1 MALKK
6 ETAEQKLLKMIES
19 SGGKSPSPVQN
30 KTSAKQSVIGFIKA
44 ANKVLVIVV
53 FVAFV
58 FVVNEV
64 FKGKQLLSK
73 SDNIAAD
80 RNSTKV
86 SSGSAPSMPVVPNV
100 EYYLAMSKKRNIFL
114 PYEPS
119 SVKNVV
125 EVSSGNTRIA
135 QMTQNLRLVG
145 VSWFDTV
152 ESASVMI
159 EDVDKKETYF
169 LMRGDKIGDINIK
182 NIYAD
187 SVKLG
192 YDNEEIIIRYDK
204 SNM

>member
-6 ETAEQKLLKMIES
+6 ETAEQKLLKMIEA
-19 SGGKSPSPVQN
+19 SGGKSPALVQN
-30 KTSAKQSVIGFIKA
+30 KSSTKQSVIGFIKA

-53 FVAFV
+53 CVAFV

-73 SDNIAAD
+73 SDNIAAE
-80 RNSTKV
+80 RSSSKV
-86 SSGSAPSMPVVPNV
+86 SSGNKPSMPVVPNV
-100 EYYLAMSKKRNIFL
+100 EYYLGMTKKRNIFL

-119 SVKNVV
+119 AVKNVV

-169 LMRGDKIGDINIK
+169 LMRGDKIGDVNIK
-182 NIYAD
+182 TIYAD